1 MRLPILL
8 AAAAAIALP
17 AIAHAKEADDRLP
30 LPIVTAPA
38 APVQVSASGIPAQ
51 LGEDQ
56 RAEYRL
62 VFAAIHERR
71 WGDAQAQL
79 DAMPQGPLHAIARA
93 EIFTGKGSPKVEADP
108 LRELLLSNPELPQAE
123 QIARMARTRGLGDG
137 DLPVLPTAQKLVW
150 LGSTPTRRRAHSIK
164 SDQAATEIA
173 LAIQPFLKT
182 DNGQEAETLVERF
195 ADALAPEALT
205 EWRQKV
211 AWIYYVSGD
220 NENARRVAGSAQTG
234 EGEWAPQADWVSG
247 LAAWRQSDCSGA
259 LAAFLRVAARA
270 YDEELRSAG
279 FYWASRADMQCMR
292 FDQVDGHLRSAGQY
306 GETFYGLL
314 ARQQLGMP
322 DTMRQPESYV
332 AADWQALQGMANVRV
347 AAALS
352 EVGEYSLA
360 DQVMRRQAT
369 LTSAND
375 YPALVRISG
384 RLNLA
389 QTELWL
395 AHNGPAGARPVPE
408 AYFPTPNWSPATGW
422 RVEKA
427 LVYAHA
433 LQESQFDTSARSR
446 AGAIGLLQVR
456 PGSASDMARSRGMT
470 VVASD
475 LTNPAINLEMG
486 QTYIEM
492 LRDQPFSAGLL
503 PKVIAAYN
511 AGPLPVTQWNATVK
525 DGGDPLLWIES
536 IPYWETRGYVMTVL
550 RNYWVYERQLGAPS
564 PSRDALAQGMWPRF
578 PGLPGATATRVAAAP
593 IAEGGLASA
602 N

>member
-1 MRLPILL
+1 MRLPLLL
-8 AAAAAIALP
+8 AAAAAIAFSP
-17 AIAHAKEADDRLP
+17 AASAKGADDRLP
-30 LPIVTAPA
+30 LPIVTVPA
-38 APVQVSASGIPAQ
+38 APVQVSASGIPVQ
-51 LGEDQ
+51 LSEDQ
-56 RAEYRL
+56 RAGYRQ

-79 DAMPQGPLHAIARA
+79 DAMPPAALHAIARA
-93 EIFTGKGSPKVEADP
+93 EIFVGKGSPKVEVDP
-108 LRELLLSNPELPQAE
+108 LRALLLSNPELPQAE

-150 LGSTPTRRRAHSIK
+150 LGSSPTRKRAHTIK

-173 LAIQPFLKT
+173 LAIQPFVKT

-195 ADALAPEALT
+195 ADTLTPEALT

-220 NENARRVAGSAQTG
+220 NDNARRVAGAAQTG

-247 LAAWRQSDCSGA
+247 LAAWRQGDCNGA

-292 FDQVDGHLRSAGQY
+292 FDQVDSHLRSAGQY

-322 DTMRQPESYV
+322 DTMHQPETYV
-332 AADWQALQGMANVRV
+332 AADWQALQGVANVRV

-352 EVGEYSLA
+352 EVGEYGLA

-375 YPALVRISG
+375 YPALVRIAG

-395 AHNGPAGARPVPE
+395 AHNGPVGARPVPE
-408 AYFPTPNWSPATGW
+408 AYFPTPSWTPATGW

-433 LQESQFDTSARSR
+433 LQESQFDTTARSR

-456 PGSASDMARSRGMT
+456 PGSASDMARARGMT

-486 QTYIEM
+486 QCYIEM
-492 LRDQPFSAGLL
+492 LRDQPFTSGLL

-564 PSRDALAQGMWPRF
+564 PSREALAKGMWPRF
-578 PGLPGATATRVAAAP
+578 PGLPGATAARIASAP